1 MKQVRRNKK
10 KEEED
15 REWLKLL
22 NERKIAC
29 KFKIESGES
38 ESLTSSAFSVSAQNV
53 VQKYCDV
60 GLKQPVSGH
69 VHNDS
74 QKYCD
79 AHSNEAS
86 SEAYEGTRLDISD
99 TGKRKEICTSEE
111 NASVVQKTNTENVQM
126 IKLLLHP
133 KFSKPSGNMSLET
146 IQEEALCLPNSHCC
160 MLNGTE
166 CVSQHR
172 PCHMNKNYTSGMPK
186 SFHEHHMIERKAYNV
201 VPSDVTKLNP
211 SAISKES
218 IFSQRIRFIQK
229 KINAA
234 IDDILSLYNKIPEP
248 DGNQDLLRRCKRAA
262 EFSCR
267 FSRNYLYQ
275 LQQQVSIL
283 CSVCKLSS
291 VVMV

>member
-1 MKQVRRNKK
+1 LKQVKRNKK
-10 KEEED
+10 KEQED

-29 KFKIESGES
+29 KFNMESDES
-38 ESLTSSAFSVSAQNV
+38 ESLTSSAVSVSAQNV

-69 VHNDS
+69 VHNDC
-74 QKYCD
+74 QKYYD
-79 AHSNEAS
+79 ALSNKAG
-86 SEAYEGTRLDISD
+86 SEAYAGTKLDISD
-99 TGKRKEICTSEE
+99 TVKREEMYTREE
-111 NASVVQKTNTENVQM
+111 NVSVVQKTNPENVQM
-126 IKLLLHP
+126 IKLLSHP
-133 KFSKPSGNMSLET
+133 KFSKHSGNMSLAT

-166 CVSQHR
+166 CISQHR
-172 PCHMNKNYTSGMPK
+172 PCHMNKNYISDMPK
-186 SFHEHHMIERKAYNV
+186 SFHEHHMIEKKAYNV

-211 SAISKES
+211 YAISKES
-218 IFSQRIRFIQK
+218 ILSRRIRFMQK
-229 KINAA
+229 EMNTA
-234 IDDILSLYNKIPEP
+234 IDDILTLYNKIPEP

-275 LQQQVSIL
+275 LRQQVSVL
-283 CSVCKLSS
+283 CSVCKLS
-291 VVMV
+291 VVLV

>member
-1 MKQVRRNKK
+1 MKQVKRNKK
-10 KEEED
+10 KEQED

-22 NERKIAC
+22 NERKIAR
-29 KFKIESGES
+29 KFNVESDES

-53 VQKYCDV
+53 QKYCDV
-60 GLKQPVSGH
+60 GLKQPVSGQ
-69 VHNDS
+69 VHNDC

-79 AHSNEAS
+79 ALSEAG
-86 SEAYEGTRLDISD
+86 SEAYAGTRLDISD
-99 TGKRKEICTSEE
+99 TGKREEIYTREE
-111 NASVVQKTNTENVQM
+111 NLSVVQKTNTENVQM
-126 IKLLLHP
+126 VKLLSHP
-133 KFSKPSGNMSLET
+133 KFSKHSGNMSLET

-166 CVSQHR
+166 CISQHR
-172 PCHMNKNYTSGMPK
+172 PCHMNKNYISDMPK
-186 SFHEHHMIERKAYNV
+186 SFHVHHMIKKKTYNV

-211 SAISKES
+211 YTGSKES
-218 IFSQRIRFIQK
+218 ILSQRIRFIQK
-229 KINAA
+229 KMNAA
-234 IDDILSLYNKIPEP
+234 IDDILTLYNKIPEP

-275 LQQQVSIL
+275 LRQQVSIL

-291 VVMV
+291 ILIV

>member
-1 MKQVRRNKK
+1 LKQVKRNKK
-10 KEEED
+10 KEQED

-22 NERKIAC
+22 NERKIAR
-29 KFKIESGES
+29 KFNMESGES

-53 VQKYCDV
+53 VLEYCDV

-69 VHNDS
+69 VHNVC

-79 AHSNEAS
+79 ALSNEAD
-86 SEAYEGTRLDISD
+86 SEAYTGTLGISD
-99 TGKRKEICTSEE
+99 TGKREEIYTREE
-111 NASVVQKTNTENVQM
+111 NVSVVRKTNTENVQM
-126 IKLLLHP
+126 IKLLSHP
-133 KFSKPSGNMSLET
+133 KFTKHSGNMSLAT
-146 IQEEALCLPNSHCC
+146 IQEEALCLPNNHCC

-166 CVSQHR
+166 CISQHR
-172 PCHMNKNYTSGMPK
+172 PCHMNKNYISDMPK
-186 SFHEHHMIERKAYNV
+186 SFHEHHMIKKKTYNV

-211 SAISKES
+211 YAISKES
-218 IFSQRIRFIQK
+218 IHSRRIRFIQK
-229 KINAA
+229 KMNAA
-234 IDDILSLYNKIPEP
+234 IDDILTLYNKIPEP

-275 LQQQVSIL
+275 LRQQVSIF

-291 VVMV
+291 VLIV

>member
-1 MKQVRRNKK
+1 LKQVRRNKK
-10 KEEED
+10 KEQED

-29 KFKIESGES
+29 KFNMESDES
-38 ESLTSSAFSVSAQNV
+38 SSAFSVSAQNV

-69 VHNDS
+69 VHNDC

-79 AHSNEAS
+79 ALFNEAS
-86 SEAYEGTRLDISD
+86 SEAYGGTRLDISD
-99 TGKRKEICTSEE
+99 TGKRKEICTREE

-126 IKLLLHP
+126 IKLLSHP
-133 KFSKPSGNMSLET
+133 KFNKHSGNMSLET
-146 IQEEALCLPNSHCC
+146 IQEEALCLPNSQCC
-160 MLNGTE
+160 MLNGIE
-166 CVSQHR
+166 CISQHR
-172 PCHMNKNYTSGMPK
+172 PCHMNKNYTSDMPK

-201 VPSDVTKLNP
+201 APSDVAKLNP
-211 SAISKES
+211 SAVSKES

-229 KINAA
+229 KMNAA

-283 CSVCKLSS
+283 RSVCKLSS
-291 VVMV
+291 VLIV

>member
-1 MKQVRRNKK
+1 LKQVKRNKK
-10 KEEED
+10 KEQED

-29 KFKIESGES
+29 KFNMDSDES

-69 VHNDS
+69 MHNDC
-74 QKYCD
+74 QKYYD
-79 AHSNEAS
+79 ALSNKAG
-86 SEAYEGTRLDISD
+86 SEAYAGTKLDISD
-99 TGKRKEICTSEE
+99 TVKREEMYTREE
-111 NASVVQKTNTENVQM
+111 NVSVVQKTNPENVQM
-126 IKLLLHP
+126 IKLLSHP
-133 KFSKPSGNMSLET
+133 KFSKHSGNMSLAT

-166 CVSQHR
+166 CISQHR
-172 PCHMNKNYTSGMPK
+172 PCHMNKNYISDMPK
-186 SFHEHHMIERKAYNV
+186 SFHGHHMIEKKAYNV

-211 SAISKES
+211 YAISKES
-218 IFSQRIRFIQK
+218 ILSRRIRFMQK
-229 KINAA
+229 KMNTA
-234 IDDILSLYNKIPEP
+234 IDDILTLYNKIPEP

-275 LQQQVSIL
+275 LRQQVSIL
-283 CSVCKLSS
+283 CSVCKLS
-291 VVMV
+291 VVLI